1 MSYRVRHVIEYGL
14 LRAVTA
20 VLGVLPY
27 RLALALA
34 WVVAR
39 GLQVAGHRRVAEARR
54 RIREVFGSAL
64 DERAVRR
71 AAWESLRNVCFNVV
85 EIIRLPRL
93 TRAWVE
99 RQVDRGNLPDLMARH
114 VKPGQGAIL
123 VIPHMGNW
131 DLAAVTAG
139 LTGLPVFVIA
149 ARQKNPLT
157 DAFLNRMRAAQGME
171 VVLRDDHVVKRVLR
185 GLKDGR
191 VLALLTD
198 LRSRTPGMRVRFL
211 GREANL
217 VAGLGLFARQAGV
230 PVFAGT
236 VRRVGWTRHVWHFE
250 EPIYGDPAVA
260 KEADWQRI
268 TQQVMDIFDRAIRA
282 HPGQYFWYNKRWV
295 LDPLEDSTVT

>member
-1 MSYRVRHVIEYGL
+1 MTYRARHVIEYGL

-27 RLALALA
+27 RIALAMA

-39 GLQVAGHRRVAEARR
+39 VLQAAGFRRVAEARR
-54 RIREVFGSAL
+54 RIREVFGATL
-64 DERAVRR
+64 EEAAVRR
-71 AAWESLRNVCFNVV
+71 AAWESLRNLCFNVV
-85 EIIRLPRL
+85 ELIRLPRL

-99 RQVDRGNLPDLMARH
+99 RHVDRGNLPDLMARH

-139 LTGLPVFVIA
+139 LTGMPVFVIA

-157 DAFLNRMRAAQGME
+157 DAFLNRLRAAQGME

-211 GREANL
+211 GKEANL

-236 VRRVGWTRHVWHFE
+236 VRRVGWARHVWHFE
-250 EPIYGDPAVA
+250 DPIFGDPAVA
-260 KEADWQRI
+260 KEADWLRI
-268 TQQVMDIFDRAIRA
+268 TQQVMDIFDRAIRS

-295 LDPLEDSTVT
+295 LDPLEERANA